1 MRYLIAIL
9 APLLLVGCILSP
21 GKFTSTM
28 TINADRTFAFTYQGE
43 VIASDEYIAAVDQSA
58 SAHHIRRCKPDELA
72 ALIVLRKA

>member
-28 TINADRTFAFTYQGE
+28 TINADRTFAFTYKGE
-43 VIASDEYIAAVDQSA
+43 VIASDPSEAQIGR
-58 SAHHIRRCKPDELA
+58 AH
-72 ALIVLRKA
+72 V